1 MKLARPYAVVAL
13 WSAALI
19 TVPQPAQAQGNDGMP
34 SLSMGVDASHAYF
47 FRGIKQE
54 REGIVLQ
61 PFADASFTLFE
72 GGEGLTNVTLT
83 IGQWNSLHSGPSGA
97 DGPAANVASWYESDF
112 FTGVTLGLEN
122 WEAGVVYTSYLS
134 PNDSFG
140 TIQELSLSLG
150 MDDSELLNGF
160 ALAPHV
166 GIAIELSGQAD
177 GGASEGAY
185 LELGVEPG
193 LQVLAG
199 RASVG
204 FPVTLGVSLNNYY
217 ENGAGF
223 NDTFGYVD
231 VGAVGSFPLGVPES
245 VGSWV
250 LTGGVHLLAL
260 GNYLEAINDGDQFQ
274 VVGSFGFS
282 IGY

>member
-1 MKLARPYAVVAL
+1 MKLAGPYAVASL

-19 TVPQPAQAQGNDGMP
+19 AAPQPAQAQGNDGKL

-54 REGIVLQ
+54 RQGLVVQ
-61 PFADASFTLFE
+61 PFADASFALFE
-72 GGEGLTNVTLT
+72 DGEGLTDVTLT

-97 DGPAANVASWYESDF
+97 EGPAANVASWYESDF

-122 WEAGVVYTSYLS
+122 WEAGITYTSYLS

-140 TIQELSLSLG
+140 TVHELSLALS

-193 LQVLAG
+193 LQLLEG
-199 RASVG
+199 GASVG

-217 ENGAGF
+217 EDGAGF
-223 NDTFGYVD
+223 NDTFGYFD

-245 VGSWV
+245 VGSWE